1 MSWLINNSIIFD
13 WNINKQKNPRKYL
26 FYVEEDCKEITVE
39 TSGSQLWQWCNTS
52 FIIPDGAFM
61 FSVQKIAAIPY
72 VSNIE
77 CMNIKGW
84 YEVIAFSVDSSCCII
99 TLISSW
105 IYKNAFY
112 TKIPPRLCYT
122 FSYLFQHHIVLKC
135 LHRKGHSFSFQNIS
149 LWFLFPEVHTE
160 STIDKRTSHNTLTYL
175 WGISFR
181 STHFIRERLLQ
192 PIIFLLMTFSNH

>member
-1 MSWLINNSIIFD
+1 MTIIF
-13 WNINKQKNPRKYL
+13 IIL
-26 FYVEEDCKEITVE
+26 
-39 TSGSQLWQWCNTS
+39 L
-52 FIIPDGAFM
+52 FIILDRAFM
-61 FSVQKIAAIPY
+61 LSMQKIATVPY
-72 VSNIE
+72 LSNIE

-84 YEVIAFSVDSSCCII
+84 FEVIAFSIDSSCCSI

-105 IYKNAFY
+105 IDKNAYFF
-112 TKIPPRLCYT
+112 TKIFPLCYS

-149 LWFLFPEVHTE
+149 LWFLFPEVQTE